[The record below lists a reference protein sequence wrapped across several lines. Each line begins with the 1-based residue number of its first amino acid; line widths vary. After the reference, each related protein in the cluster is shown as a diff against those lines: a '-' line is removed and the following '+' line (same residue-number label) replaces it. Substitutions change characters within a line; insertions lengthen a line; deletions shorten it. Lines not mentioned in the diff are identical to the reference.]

1 MMKLS
6 AKTQIPAS
14 TVARRLILSALF
26 LCAFGAT
33 PALAAL
39 NVSPIFRSNMVLQR
53 GMACP
58 VFGAGDIGSTVTVQ
72 FQNQTVSTTVGSGGK
87 WQVNLSSM
95 AASTAP
101 STMTVSAT
109 GSPSVMFNGVQIGE
123 VWLMSGQSNMGF
135 PLSNANDSAPYIADA
150 ANHNIRLFRMIA
162 GNGPSTSSWQISDS
176 TTADDFSAVGYW
188 AGLELS
194 KKLNVPVGLIQAT
207 HDGTNIS
214 EWETSNGGTGA
225 DYIAMV
231 KAIQPFAIRGI
242 GWYQGESNGGDA
254 AYETKLRDMISQ
266 WRTDWSRPD
275 VPFGI
280 VQLPATKWT
289 TARVAQFNVSQTVAN
304 TFLVVT
310 HDLPDSSQLHPPTKR
325 PVGIRLAIAARATVY
340 GESIEYSGP
349 VCALPPTSFVIGNK
363 VVLKWTHKGNG
374 LSTLDGG
381 ALQTFQIAGSN
392 GRYTSATAAIV
403 GDTVEVTSG
412 VAAPKAVRYGF
423 SSGANLSNNVNI
435 PVEGGTATVTQLPGS
450 LFELKFP

>member
-1 MMKLS
+1 MRASLS
-6 AKTQIPAS
+6 LPGT
-14 TVARRLILSALF
+14 
-26 LCAFGAT
+26 
-33 PALAAL
+33 LAAL
-39 NVSPIFRSNMVLQR
+39 VVLLACGLACADARAAVSVNPIFRSNMVLQR
-53 GMACP
+53 GMTCP
-58 VFGAGDIGSTVTVQ
+58 VFGDGDVGSTVTVQ
-72 FQNQTVSTTVGSGGK
+72 FQNQTVSTVVGTGGK
-87 WQVNLSSM
+87 WQVNLASM
-95 AASTAP
+95 NASTSP
-101 STMTVSAT
+101 STLTVSAT
-109 GSPSVMFNGVQIGE
+109 GSPTVMFTGVQVGE

-150 ANHNIRLFRMIA
+150 ANHNIRLFRMTA
-162 GNGPSTSSWQISDS
+162 GNGPATSTWQISDP

-225 DYIAMV
+225 DYLAMV
-231 KAIQPFAIRGI
+231 KAIQPFAVRGI

-266 WRTDWSRPD
+266 WRTDWNRPD

-280 VQLPATKWT
+280 VQLPSTKWT
-289 TARVAQFNVSQTVAN
+289 TARLAQFNVSQTVAN

-310 HDLPDSSQLHPPTKR
+310 HDLPDQNQLHPPTKR
-325 PVGIRLAIAARATVY
+325 PVGIRLAIGARAVVY
-340 GESIEYSGP
+340 GEAIEYSGP
-349 VCALPPTSFVIGNK
+349 VRATPPTSFVIGNK
-363 VVLKWTHKGNG
+363 VVLKWTHLGNG

-392 GRYTSATAAIV
+392 GRYSSATATIV

-450 LFELKFP
+450 LFELTFP

>member
-1 MMKLS
+1 MRVS
-6 AKTQIPAS
+6 ASWP
-14 TVARRLILSALF
+14 RLLA
-26 LCAFGAT
+26 
-33 PALAAL
+33 ALAAL
-39 NVSPIFRSNMVLQR
+39 LAAGLAGSSASAAVSVNPIFRSNMVLQR

-58 VFGAGDIGSTVTVQ
+58 VFGGGDVGSTVTVQ
-72 FQNQTVSTTVGSGGK
+72 FQNQTVSTVVGSGGK

-101 STMTVSAT
+101 ATLTVSAT
-109 GSPSVMFNGVQIGE
+109 GSPSIMFTGVQVGE

-150 ANHNIRLFRMIA
+150 GNHNIRLFRMTA
-162 GNGPSTSSWQISDS
+162 GNGPSTSTWQISDS
-176 TTADDFSAVGYW
+176 TTAGDFSAVGYW
-188 AGLELS
+188 SGLELS
-194 KKLNVPVGLIQAT
+194 LKLGVPVGLIQAT

-214 EWETSNGGTGA
+214 EWETSDGGTGA
-225 DYIAMV
+225 DYVAMV
-231 KAIQPFAIRGI
+231 KAIQPFAVRGI

-254 AYETKLRDMISQ
+254 AYETKLRDMIGQ
-266 WRTDWSRPD
+266 WRTDWNRPD

-280 VQLPATKWT
+280 VQLPAAKWT

-325 PVGIRLAIAARATVY
+325 PVGIRLAIGARATVY
-340 GESIEYSGP
+340 GESIESSGP
-349 VCALPPTSFVIGNK
+349 VRALPPTSFVIGNK
-363 VVLKWTHKGNG
+363 VVLKWTHLGNG

-403 GDTVEVTSG
+403 GDTVEVTSS
-412 VAAPKAVRYGF
+412 VSAPKAVRYGF
-423 SSGANLSNNVNI
+423 SSGANLSNTVSI

>member
-1 MMKLS
+1 MMLS
-6 AKTQIPAS
+6 TKTQILAS
-14 TVARRLILSALF
+14 DVLRRLILPALF
-26 LCAFGAT
+26 LTLFGAT

-53 GMACP
+53 GMSCP
-58 VFGAGDIGSTVTVQ
+58 VFGGGDIGATVTVQ
-72 FQNQTVSTTVGSGGK
+72 FQNQTVSTVVGSSGK

-95 AASTAP
+95 TASATP

-109 GSPSVMFNGVQIGE
+109 GSPSVMFTSVQVGE
-123 VWLMSGQSNMGF
+123 VWLMSGQSNMGL
-135 PLSNANDSAPYIADA
+135 PLRNANDSAPYIADA
-150 ANHNIRLFRMIA
+150 VNHNIRLFRMTA

-194 KKLNVPVGLIQAT
+194 LKLGVPVGLIQAT

-214 EWETSNGGTGA
+214 EWETSNGGDGS

-254 AYETKLRDMISQ
+254 AYETKLRDMITQ
-266 WRTDWSRPD
+266 WRTDWGRPD
-275 VPFGI
+275 VPFGV
-280 VQLPATKWT
+280 VQLPSTKWT
-289 TARVAQFNVSQTVAN
+289 TARVAQFNVTQTVAN

-310 HDLPDSSQLHPPTKR
+310 HDLPDQNQLHPPTKK
-325 PVGIRLAIAARATVY
+325 PVGIRLGLGARATVY
-340 GESIEYSGP
+340 GENIEYSGP
-349 VCALPPTSFVIGNK
+349 VRALPPTSFVIGNK
-363 VVLKWTHKGNG
+363 VVLKWTHIGNG

-381 ALQTFQIAGSN
+381 GLQTFQIAGSN

-435 PVEGGTATVTQLPGS
+435 PVEGGAVTVTQLPGS
-450 LFELKFP
+450 LFELQFP

>member
-1 MMKLS
+1 MRVSVSWYQTL
-6 AKTQIPAS
+6 A
-14 TVARRLILSALF
+14 
-26 LCAFGAT
+26 
-33 PALAAL
+33 ALAAL
-39 NVSPIFRSNMVLQR
+39 LAGGLTASSSFAAVSVNPIFRSNMVLQR

-58 VFGAGDIGSTVTVQ
+58 VFGAGDVGSTVTVQ
-72 FQNQTVSTTVGSGGK
+72 FQNQTVSTVVGSGGK
-87 WQVNLSSM
+87 WQVNLNSM
-95 AASTAP
+95 TASASP
-101 STMTVSAT
+101 GALTVSAT
-109 GSPSVMFNGVQIGE
+109 GSPSITLTGVQVGE
-123 VWLMSGQSNMGF
+123 VWLMSGQSNMGL

-150 ANHNIRLFRMIA
+150 GNHNIRLFRMTA

-176 TTADDFSAVGYW
+176 STADDFSAVGYW

-194 KKLNVPVGLIQAT
+194 KKLGVPVGLIQAT

-225 DYIAMV
+225 DYLAMV

-254 AYETKLRDMISQ
+254 AYETKLRDMITQ
-266 WRTDWSRPD
+266 WRTDWNRPD

-280 VQLPATKWT
+280 VQLPAAKWT
-289 TARVAQFNVSQTVAN
+289 TARVAQFNVTQTVAN

-310 HDLPDSSQLHPPTKR
+310 HDLPDPSQLHPPTKK
-325 PVGIRLAIAARATVY
+325 PVGIRLAIGARANVY
-340 GESIEYSGP
+340 GESIESSGP
-349 VCALPPTSFVIGNK
+349 VRALPPTSFGIGNK
-363 VVLKWTHKGNG
+363 VVLRWTHTGNG

-381 ALQTFQIAGSN
+381 ALQTFHIAGSN

-412 VAAPKAVRYGF
+412 VSAPKAVRYGF

-435 PVEGGTATVTQLPGS
+435 PVEGGAATFTYLPGS